1 MRPRS
6 LLLPSAGLLLAVH
19 VVGVLTSAPILRH
32 AEVLAVA
39 LILAY
44 ALVVGLPSPL
54 WVVPAGLVVVAV
66 DAWSTMPVDPADAGY
81 RWHVLEPGPPPKF
94 TEGLWTGLELTWA
107 ALVFVL
113 LLAFV
118 NRPAGRRVTAGGR
131 PRTDRPASGRL
142 VIGLLLAAGAMLGY
156 AVFRAVEV
164 RRNTMEI
171 ELADQH
177 DGQPGIGVLAAAVLA
192 PLALALAALLL
203 AVLLLRQGRWR
214 ATGGAVLL
222 VVAALFHI
230 DAALA
235 PYTLLPLSPARGTV
249 FTGVVVSPILVMAPA
264 LAVAAE
270 LTGYLLLVAG
280 LRPDRP
286 VRHRAT
292 GDHPR
297 PTVG

>member
-1 MRPRS
+1 MRLRS
-6 LLLPSAGLLLAVH
+6 LLLPSAGLLFAVH
-19 VVGVLTSAPILRH
+19 LAGVLTSAPILRH

-44 ALVVGLPSPL
+44 ALVVGLPSPR

-66 DAWSTMPVDPADAGY
+66 DAWSTMPVDPAAAGY
-81 RWHVLEPGPPPKF
+81 RWHVLEPGPPPEF

-113 LLAFV
+113 LLALV
-118 NRPAGRRVTAGGR
+118 NRRATAGGR
-131 PRTDRPASGRL
+131 PRTDSPASGRL
-142 VIGLLLAAGAMLGY
+142 VIGLLLAGGPVLGY
-156 AVFRAVEV
+156 AVFRVVEV
-164 RRNTMEI
+164 RRNTMEV

-177 DGQPGIGVLAAAVLA
+177 DGQPGTEVLAAAVLA

-203 AVLLLRQGRWR
+203 AALLLGQGRRR

-235 PYTLLPLSPARGTV
+235 PYTLLPLSPTRGTV
-249 FTGVVVSPILVMAPA
+249 FTGAMVSPILVMAPA

-286 VRHRAT
+286 DRHRAK
-292 GDHPR
+292 GDQPR
-297 PTVG
+297 PAIG